1 MPQDIETQRVQS
13 EPQTTEAPPTNP
25 IYHRW
30 AVIKVLA
37 VYQEHKAIALTEAQ
51 HQAMLRA
58 ILGSVDIL
66 GEKI

>member
-1 MPQDIETQRVQS
+1 MPQDIETQRAQN
-13 EPQTTEAPPTNP
+13 ETQATEAPPTNP
-25 IYHRW
+25 VYHRW
-30 AVIKVLA
+30 AVVKVLA

-58 ILGSVDIL
+58 ILGSVDVP